1 MLSKLALRNVKRSM
15 KDYSVYMITVTI
27 AFSLMYAF
35 NMVVF
40 SDDIQG
46 LNQTLS
52 SLSIVIVMISL
63 IVIFVIAW
71 LVHYMN
77 RFMLEKRS
85 RELGTYML
93 LGITNKKIARMFMT
107 ENVIMGAAAALAGF
121 LAGSMIYQVL
131 TLIIMNLFEVAYTVH
146 ASFSLPAVLLTLLY
160 VFIIYA
166 FSMLRTGRKLKKI
179 KICDL
184 LYAEKRNENAV
195 LSSKKSHW
203 ILFVVSF
210 LLLGTGCGLLYTI
223 FHNIALFSGE
233 ILFLGLALLI
243 GGLYGSYITLA
254 GFLVKIFLGK
264 NEKKFQKDNM
274 FIYRN
279 LSAKLRTMSFT
290 IGTLAMLLTLTLA
303 CTQNAM
309 LFNKFFELQS
319 LNRCAF
325 DIQVTAPDPALLSPA
340 AEHFRNTGAIKEER
354 MVTIYDCKQSSV
366 YDRFGIP
373 NYIERDYAISFSDYA
388 ALRQM
393 LGYEPVKLQDGHY
406 IIHGSSQYKDTAKRM
421 EELPLS
427 LNGVTLSLQ
436 AAFDEPLS
444 QSGVI
449 GVGYILVLPDEQAEE
464 LSAVQTSFVMTSTRQ
479 TGEEDFNYL
488 CSTYEQDDDS
498 DTVSY
503 VGWNVKSRVI
513 DDSRASII
521 IFAFGLYYTGLIFI
535 CTAAAILAVQQLSE
549 ASKYRFRYN
558 ILSKLG
564 VTDGKIGK
572 IILKQL
578 LLYFGIPLLLP
589 VPLSLFIS
597 SCIKNILLEIITPS
611 IFWSSMA
618 TGLGLFFIIY
628 LLYFAATYIGYR
640 RSILG

>member
-1 MLSKLALRNVKRSM
+1 M

-52 SLSIVIVMISL
+52 SLSIVIVMISI

-210 LLLGTGCGLLYTI
+210 LLLGAGCGLLYTI

-254 GFLVKIFLGK
+254 GFLVKIFL
-264 NEKKFQKDNM
+264 EKM
-274 FIYRN
+274 R
-279 LSAKLRTMSFT
+279 R
-290 IGTLAMLLTLTLA
+290 
-303 CTQNAM
+303 
-309 LFNKFFELQS
+309 
-319 LNRCAF
+319 
-325 DIQVTAPDPALLSPA
+325 
-340 AEHFRNTGAIKEER
+340 
-354 MVTIYDCKQSSV
+354 SS
-366 YDRFGIP
+366 
-373 NYIERDYAISFSDYA
+373 
-388 ALRQM
+388 
-393 LGYEPVKLQDGHY
+393 K
-406 IIHGSSQYKDTAKRM
+406 
-421 EELPLS
+421 
-427 LNGVTLSLQ
+427 
-436 AAFDEPLS
+436 
-444 QSGVI
+444 
-449 GVGYILVLPDEQAEE
+449 
-464 LSAVQTSFVMTSTRQ
+464 
-479 TGEEDFNYL
+479 
-488 CSTYEQDDDS
+488 
-498 DTVSY
+498 
-503 VGWNVKSRVI
+503 
-513 DDSRASII
+513 
-521 IFAFGLYYTGLIFI
+521 
-535 CTAAAILAVQQLSE
+535 
-549 ASKYRFRYN
+549 
-558 ILSKLG
+558 
-564 VTDGKIGK
+564 K
-572 IILKQL
+572 IIC
-578 LLYFGIPLLLP
+578 
-589 VPLSLFIS
+589 LSTETCLQNS
-597 SCIKNILLEIITPS
+597 
-611 IFWSSMA
+611 
-618 TGLGLFFIIY
+618 GQ
-628 LLYFAATYIGYR
+628 
-640 RSILG
+640 